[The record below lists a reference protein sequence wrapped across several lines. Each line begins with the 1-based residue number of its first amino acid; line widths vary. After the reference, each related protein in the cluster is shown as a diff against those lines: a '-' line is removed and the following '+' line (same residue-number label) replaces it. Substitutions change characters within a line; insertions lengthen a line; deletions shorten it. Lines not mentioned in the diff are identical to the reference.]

1 MVVRPD
7 RARLDLSRSGGIT
20 RLFMRLTQR
29 DGDMIF
35 HVSKKEQKKKSG
47 MTHELERV
55 ARISFHK
62 GEEARSVESST
73 DTDRAETVFVW
84 EEEKNGLA
92 VINDSIV

>member
-1 MVVRPD
+1 M
-7 RARLDLSRSGGIT
+7 
-20 RLFMRLTQR
+20 M
-29 DGDMIF
+29 MIF
-35 HVSKKEQKKKSG
+35 HVRKKNKRG

>member
-1 MVVRPD
+1 
-7 RARLDLSRSGGIT
+7 
-20 RLFMRLTQR
+20 
-29 DGDMIF
+29 
-35 HVSKKEQKKKSG
+35 

-92 VINDSIV
+92 VINDSIVYSRMLDPVEDPSIHLRGFKSRLSHRFMFQD